1 VIMSAK
7 GLSVR
12 NLTVA
17 FRSGSDDLIACR
29 NLSFDV
35 SAGVRLAI
43 VGESGSGKTTT
54 ALALMGMLP
63 TAGRVVSG
71 AADLGGV
78 DLLDMAPEDRRR
90 IRLKVA
96 SYMPQGAMNS
106 LNPVLR
112 IRDQILHGLFDHDA
126 VLANEEKDARVSGL
140 LESVGLSPRVA
151 GMYPHQLSGGM
162 KQRVCIAI
170 AASMRPALL
179 IADEPTS
186 ALDVI
191 TQREV
196 METLG
201 RTQRAIGSSLIL
213 IAHDMAL
220 VGQFADRVM
229 VMKSGE
235 VVEEGP
241 VSVVFAAPRHPYTRA
256 LIDGVAPQARRVS
269 PQVLPSDPKSDAPL
283 LELKGVSKSYPD
295 RRSASGMTFA
305 LAPLSFRLA
314 QKPASVL
321 AIVGQSGSGKST
333 LGSMIL
339 GLTAPDTGHIE
350 FNGAPID
357 GLSGKERLLLRK
369 DVQAVF
375 QDPYASFNPFYRVDR
390 SITLPMLSLGV
401 ALSKAEARSLA
412 ETACR
417 EVGLDPDAVLGRYP
431 HQLSGGQRQRLM
443 VARALAL
450 RPRLL
455 VADEPVSMVDASMR
469 AGILKS
475 LADLRDRHGISIV
488 YITHDLE
495 TARIFA
501 DDVLVL
507 NRGFVVEA
515 GVVRDVIEA
524 PAHPYT
530 QALIAATPSTDLSRR
545 WLDRSEMANKD
556 EGYSSPSAIRP
567 TTPALTEIVVSG

>member
-1 VIMSAK
+1 MIMSGK
-7 GLSVR
+7 GLLVR

-63 TAGRVVSG
+63 TAGKVLSG
-71 AADLGGV
+71 AAELGGV
-78 DLLDMAPEDRRR
+78 DLLNMAADDRRR
-90 IRLKVA
+90 NRLKVA
-96 SYMPQGAMNS
+96 SYIPQGAMNS
-106 LNPVLR
+106 LNPVLQ
-112 IRDQILHGLFDHDA
+112 IQDQILHGLIDHGA
-126 VLANEEKDARVSGL
+126 APARSESDARIVDL
-140 LESVGLSPRVA
+140 LESVGLSPGVA
-151 GMYPHQLSGGM
+151 RMYPHQLSGGM

-229 VMKSGE
+229 VMKNGE
-235 VVEEGP
+235 VVEDGP
-241 VSVVFAAPRHPYTRA
+241 VSSVFAAPRHAYTRA
-256 LIDGVAPQARRVS
+256 LIEGVMPQARRVRS
-269 PQVLPSDPKSDAPL
+269 GSLDQQMEHSAPL
-283 LELKGVSKSYPD
+283 LEFKGVSKSYPD
-295 RRSASGMTFA
+295 RRSASGMTYA

-339 GLTAPDTGHIE
+339 GLTVQDGGRIE
-350 FNGAPID
+350 FNGTPIVEMA
-357 GLSGKERLLLRK
+357 GKERFRFRK

-390 SITLPMLSLGV
+390 SITLPILSLSV
-401 ALSKAEARSLA
+401 ASSKTEARHLAEA
-412 ETACR
+412 ACR
-417 EVGLDPDAVLGRYP
+417 EVELDPDAVLGRFP

-469 AGILKS
+469 SGILKS

-507 NRGFVVEA
+507 HRGHVVEVGA
-515 GVVRDVIEA
+515 AQDVIGA

-545 WLDRSEMANKD
+545 WLDRSEMAIRGD
-556 EGYSSPSAIRP
+556 AYEAPPAIRP
-567 TTPALTEIVVSG
+567 TTPALTEITVYR

>member
-1 VIMSAK
+1 MIMSAK

-17 FRSGSDDLIACR
+17 FKSGSDDLIACR

-35 SAGVRLAI
+35 SADVRLAI

-63 TAGRVVSG
+63 TSGRILSG
-71 AADLGGV
+71 TAELGGV
-78 DLLDMAPEDRRR
+78 DLLDMSSDDRRR

-112 IRDQILHGLFDHDA
+112 IQDQILHGLIDHEAAPASD
-126 VLANEEKDARVSGL
+126 ESDDRVSGL
-140 LESVGLSPRVA
+140 LESVGLSPGVA

-229 VMKSGE
+229 VMKNGE

-241 VSVVFAAPRHPYTRA
+241 VAAVFAAPRHPYTRA
-256 LIDGVAPQARRVS
+256 LIDGVTPQARRVRAVS
-269 PQVLPSDPKSDAPL
+269 LEPDLKPTAPL
-283 LELKGVSKSYPD
+283 LELKDVSKSYPD

-339 GLTAPDTGHIE
+339 GLTAPDSGRIE
-350 FNGAPID
+350 FNGIPID
-357 GLSGKERLLLRK
+357 GISGKERLRFRK

-390 SITLPMLSLGV
+390 SIMLPMLSLG
-401 ALSKAEARSLA
+401 AASSKAEARRLA
-412 ETACR
+412 ETACS
-417 EVGLDPDAVLGRYP
+417 EVGLDPDAVLGRFP

-469 AGILKS
+469 AGILRS
-475 LADLRDRHGISIV
+475 LADLRDRHGHLD
-488 YITHDLE
+488 YLH
-495 TARIFA
+495 
-501 DDVLVL
+501 
-507 NRGFVVEA
+507 
-515 GVVRDVIEA
+515 
-524 PAHPYT
+524 HP
-530 QALIAATPSTDLSRR
+530 
-545 WLDRSEMANKD
+545 
-556 EGYSSPSAIRP
+556 
-567 TTPALTEIVVSG
+567 